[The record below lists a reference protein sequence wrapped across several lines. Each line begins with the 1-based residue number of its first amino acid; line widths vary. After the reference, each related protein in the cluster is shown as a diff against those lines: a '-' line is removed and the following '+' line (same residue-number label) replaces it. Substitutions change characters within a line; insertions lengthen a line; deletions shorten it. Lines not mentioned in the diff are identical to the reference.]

1 MGINWF
7 DFILIAV
14 LLISLILGFIKGLI
28 RQVIGILAVV
38 GGLILASLYYS
49 RVAKILYWLVSSEL
63 WSNLLGFIII
73 FIAVLF
79 IGWLVGLLFSKLMKG
94 PFKFLNH
101 FLGGIFGFLKGI
113 LICGVI
119 VFGFLAFPVDKQAL
133 KESRLAPYCYKATR
147 ATIILIPQELR
158 ERLKAAYQE
167 IVVSVGK
174 NGKKVR

>member
-1 MGINWF
+1 MGLNWF

-14 LLISLILGFIKGLI
+14 LLITLILGFIKGLI

-49 RVAKILYWLVSSEL
+49 RAAKVFHWLVANEL

-73 FIAVLF
+73 FIAVLI
-79 IGWLVGLLFSKLMKG
+79 IGWLIGLLFSKLMKG

-101 FLGGIFGFLKGI
+101 FLGGIFGLLKGI

-119 VFGFLAFPVDKQAL
+119 VFAFLAFPVDKQAL

-147 ATIILIPQELR
+147 AAVILIPQEFR
-158 ERLKAAYQE
+158 DRLKAAYQE

-174 NGKKVR
+174 NGQKI